1 MLAFSDKVSEINER
15 STARMNF
22 RTKPRIKEAIHQ
34 AALLSGVDD
43 SVFALNAAYQS
54 AIETITAHERTSL
67 RSVDHEAFFAV
78 LDTPAAPTKKLRDAF
93 DRYKETVIS
102 K

>member
-1 MLAFSDKVSEINER
+1 MLGFHDTTRAIDERNE
-15 STARMNF
+15 ARMNF